1 MKWKEFYFH
10 DLVSLSYGG
19 LDSIIKMHF
28 TNGDTISF
36 LAGSLWGKEKEV
48 TAVKNE
54 LQLIIDKYSGKKLQ
68 VN

>member
-1 MKWKEFYFH
+1 MKLKEFHFH

-19 LDSIIKMHF
+19 FDSIVRMHF

-48 TAVKNE
+48 TTVKNE
-54 LQLIIDKYSGKKLQ
+54 LQSIIDKYSETKSTRI
-68 VN
+68 